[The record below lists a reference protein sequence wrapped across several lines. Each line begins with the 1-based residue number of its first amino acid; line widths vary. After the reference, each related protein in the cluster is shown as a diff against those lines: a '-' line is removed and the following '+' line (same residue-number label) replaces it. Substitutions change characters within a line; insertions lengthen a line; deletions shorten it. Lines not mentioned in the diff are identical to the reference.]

1 MYLYYEHHNISSEV
15 LIRKI
20 TYKILFRS
28 VSLKYRKLKITHQ
41 PKIGSRIIINFILSI
56 VNCVINYETN
66 AHIINTEDILV
77 VQGSKPFELKLQYLS
92 SLVFVLKA
100 EYYILGLRLHTR
112 VYDNYYYYRQKIYNK
127 LKQFTYKT

>member
-1 MYLYYEHHNISSEV
+1 MYLYYDHHNISSEV

-20 TYKILFRS
+20 TYKILIRS
-28 VSLKYRKLKITHQ
+28 LSLKHRKLKITHQ

-77 VQGSKPFELKLQYLS
+77 VQGSKPFELKLQYL
-92 SLVFVLKA
+92 K
-100 EYYILGLRLHTR
+100 
-112 VYDNYYYYRQKIYNK
+112 
-127 LKQFTYKT
+127 